1 MNERISAV
9 QFLREQREA
18 KPKKPNKYRAVKT
31 VVDGIRFDSK
41 AEAKHYQQL
50 KLLEMAGEI
59 SDVELQVPFA
69 ITIGGF
75 LICTYRA
82 DFVYVGRDRKRHV
95 VDCKGVR
102 TKDYVIKRKLMKA
115 VLGIEIEEVK

>member
-1 MNERISAV
+1 MTETLTAS
-9 QFLREQREA
+9 QYLSMQE
-18 KPKKPNKYRAVKT
+18 KKKNKYGAKKT

-41 AEAKHYQQL
+41 AEAKHYHQL

-59 SDVELQVPFA
+59 SGVELQVPFA

-82 DFVYVGRDRKRHV
+82 DFVYHDRDKRRHV

-102 TKDYVIKRKLMKA
+102 TKDYIIKKKLMHA
-115 VLGIEIEEVK
+115 VLGIEIEEVRA